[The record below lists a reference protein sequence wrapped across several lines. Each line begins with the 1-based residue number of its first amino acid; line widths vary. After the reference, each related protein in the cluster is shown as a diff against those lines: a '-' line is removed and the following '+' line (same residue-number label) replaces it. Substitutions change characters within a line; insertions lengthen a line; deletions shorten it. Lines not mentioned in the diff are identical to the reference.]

1 MPFFIIALVKS
12 RKQNP
17 AKYCFAKITKLTTT
31 NVVLLGQFCAKSLL
45 KRNTPVML

>member
-17 AKYCFAKITKLTTT
+17 AKYCLAKIAKLTTT
-31 NVVLLGQFCAKSLL
+31 NVALLGQFCAKSLL
-45 KRNTPVML
+45 K